1 MFIVPDSENKSY
13 YARLHF
19 VVVPAQLFI
28 LESIEMHMS
37 YSQNDH
43 WGVV

>member
-19 VVVPAQLFI
+19 VVVPAQLFV
-28 LESIEMHMS
+28 LEPLIDARELFSK
-37 YSQNDH
+37 
-43 WGVV
+43 